1 MLQKRL
7 FKSVLS
13 VAAIAGCFAV
23 GNPLVQAQ
31 GALPSFRWN
40 NREGFNELKHVI
52 ELSSAPRRWGR
63 YRLKIGANDMKLAAS
78 QFVINYPDYFDG
90 KFNEDEVEIRVCKT
104 KGSFLSRAKCSA
116 VEMDEVD
123 IDTENYRIALY
134 PLEPIPA
141 GTNLELVFNDVKNP
155 RQRGMYQFNA
165 MIESPGD
172 VTTLLR
178 PIGSWIVDISTN

>member
-13 VAAIAGCFAV
+13 VAAIAGCFAT
-23 GNPLVQAQ
+23 GATIAQAQ
-31 GALPSFRWN
+31 NALPSFRWN

-52 ELSSAPRRWGR
+52 ELSDAPNRWGR
-63 YRLKIGANDMKLAAS
+63 YRLKVGSNDMKLAAS

-90 KFNEDEVEIRVCKT
+90 KFNAEEMEIRVCT
-104 KGSFLSRAKCSA
+104 SKGSFLSRAKCSA
-116 VEMDEVD
+116 VELDEVD
-123 IDTENYRIALY
+123 VDTENYRIALY

-141 GTNLELVFNDVKNP
+141 GTNLELVLNDVKNP
-155 RQRGMYQFNA
+155 RSRGMYQFNV

-172 VTTLLR
+172 VPLLR
-178 PIGSWIVDISTN
+178 TLGGAIIDIN